1 MTGLLGAPLPR
12 GYDQP
17 RPSPSPCDTFAAA
30 PRAWL
35 AQLAIETR
43 APSAYARRQA
53 VYERMIEAADLGDS
67 D

>member
-17 RPSPSPCDTFAAA
+17 KPSPSPCTSLSTA

-43 APSAYARRQA
+43 APSAYARRQRAYEAMIAA
-53 VYERMIEAADLGDS
+53 VDLADS